1 MKLGMQVSPADTQ
14 AMQLI
19 CKCCR
24 QPYYPNKAW
33 ESAWDTVI
41 LGAEKF
47 AICPIC
53 GQKVSEAKFESYRYR
68 ERWLRAVKKQLANRS
83 QA

>member
-1 MKLGMQVSPADTQ
+1 VKVGLQLSPADTQ
-14 AMQLI
+14 ELQLI

-24 QPYYPNKAW
+24 QPYYPNHAW
-33 ESAWDTVI
+33 ESSWDAVV

-53 GQKVSEAKFESYRYR
+53 GQKVSQEQFESYRYR
-68 ERWLRAVKKQLANRS
+68 ERWLRAVKKRLPTATQ
-83 QA
+83 